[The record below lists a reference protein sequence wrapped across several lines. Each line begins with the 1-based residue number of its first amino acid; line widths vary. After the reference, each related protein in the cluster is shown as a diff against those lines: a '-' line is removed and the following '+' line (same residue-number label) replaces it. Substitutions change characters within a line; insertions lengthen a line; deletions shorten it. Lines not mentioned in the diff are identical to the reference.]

1 MEDFIINSAFVGSQ
15 TGVDKGSSSGEGT
28 SEAGSEDF
36 LGILKNLMYGKNSQK
51 NVPKEM
57 DGPVNPGSLDLKG
70 LKGLLMSSV
79 GSVFADAMKGGVPKG
94 EAPVGYEGENENTA
108 GEKKAAG
115 IELHYDQIAFQD
127 SQAILAATTPAPDV
141 AGDQGGSRTRI
152 QDTEMGM
159 SNSSMSDSGTPDS
172 IAPQAAFD
180 RGEALKYLMMLL
192 QDSQTIL
199 AATTPAPDVAGDQ
212 GASQTRIQDTEM
224 GMSNSSMSDSGT
236 PDSIAPQAAFD
247 RGEALKYLMMLLQ
260 DSQAILAATT
270 PAPDVAGDQGAS
282 RTRIQDTEM
291 GMSNSSMSDSGTPD
305 SITPQAAFD
314 RANTASQPFKQE
326 NIQSESMPMSGNGF
340 AVLLGQRPLNSVMAL
355 LADRMSSGEE
365 PKTEI
370 EVMKGQSK
378 TALSQEELIKES
390 MEKNTQAARS
400 TEEQGGQTG
409 NWNGMTGGGAGKG
422 KGQDHGGAVPH
433 NQTGGQKVT
442 DSTFVYDIEVK
453 ETLAGDRSQTSDVFM
468 RNAVKKYEMFVED
481 KDTTKDKADTESVD
495 GLFTNKGMEI
505 SQGDNSKTNVHQT
518 REDGRVFEKGSFSSF
533 ITDRVEKVVEQYATR
548 NSSMDT
554 VVRLKLDDKE
564 TLTVGFKH
572 EGQNVVVEVKASNE
586 GLANL
591 LQSHKEDI
599 TRHLEDKNI
608 FARMYVEADGE
619 NAFERQNQRQNKRED
634 ERKEGETSFTAV
646 LEAIA

>member
-1 MEDFIINSAFVGSQ
+1 MSDSGTPDSIAPQAAF
-15 TGVDKGSSSGEGT
+15 DRK
-28 SEAGSEDF
+28 EA
-36 LGILKNLMYGKNSQK
+36 LKYLM
-51 NVPKEM
+51 M
-57 DGPVNPGSLDLKG
+57 L
-70 LKGLLMSSV
+70 
-79 GSVFADAMKGGVPKG
+79 
-94 EAPVGYEGENENTA
+94 
-108 GEKKAAG
+108 
-115 IELHYDQIAFQD
+115 QD
-127 SQAILAATTPAPDV
+127 SQAILAATTTPAPNV
-141 AGDQGGSRTRI
+141 TGDQGTSQTRI

-159 SNSSMSDSGTPDS
+159 SNTSVSNSAGFGMIFDQANMAPQPSREQQVQPESLMMDGNGPAT
-172 IAPQAAFD
+172 PQAAFD

-199 AATTPAPDVAGDQ
+199 AATTPAPDVTGDQ
-212 GASQTRIQDTEM
+212 GASQARIQDTEM
-224 GMSNSSMSDSGT
+224 GMSNSSMSNSST
-236 PDSIAPQAAFD
+236 PDS
-247 RGEALKYLMMLLQ
+247 
-260 DSQAILAATT
+260 T
-270 PAPDVAGDQGAS
+270 
-282 RTRIQDTEM
+282 
-291 GMSNSSMSDSGTPD
+291 
-305 SITPQAAFD
+305 TPQAVFD
-314 RANTASQPFKQE
+314 QVNMPSQPFKQE
-326 NIQSESMPMSGNGF
+326 NIQPESMPMNGNDS
-340 AVLLGQRPLNSVMAL
+340 AILLGQRPSNNVMEL
-355 LADRMSSGEE
+355 LADRMSSSEE

-370 EVMKGQSK
+370 EVIRGQSK
-378 TALSQEELIKES
+378 VLLSQEDLIKQS
-390 MEKNTQAARS
+390 TEKNGEATRIIAG
-400 TEEQGGQTG
+400 QGGQTG
-409 NWNGMTGGGAGKG
+409 NGNEMTGDGTGKG

-505 SQGDNSKTNVHQT
+505 SQGDSSKTNVHQT

-533 ITDRVEKVVEQYATR
+533 ITDRIEKVVEQYATR
-548 NSSMDT
+548 NSSADT
-554 VVRLKLDDKE
+554 VVRLKLDDQE

-619 NAFERQNQRQNKRED
+619 NAFERRNQKQNKRED
-634 ERKEGETSFTAV
+634 GRKEEETSFTAV
-646 LEAIA
+646 LETIA